1 MRTILK
7 TTLCGLLLVA
17 TMASC
22 STKKLLIPSVGYQ
35 SVRTNYAQPTQ
46 IPSTA
51 KIAVQYFINPQGEV
65 FGVVY
70 NLTDEIMTIDQTKSF
85 MVTTEGNSLSY
96 YDPNVYTT
104 TEGKY
109 NSATQSSSFN
119 LGAIANAFG
128 IVGKLGSLL
137 SGTTLGSSTTVG
149 SMTQNSVAV
158 TDQPQVRIGP
168 HGKMALS
175 KQFASGVGKSRMA
188 STTQS
193 FSRENSKTSPLKF
206 SICVNYSL
214 GEDGPAK
221 KLVTNFYVND
231 NIVVPVKDWKVDD
244 SLRSIYKQKPDAVAE
259 NSFIIS
265 INTNIEETASSIWAA
280 GYEEIKNKVISTY
293 QKGSLIDYQ

>member
-1 MRTILK
+1 
-7 TTLCGLLLVA
+7 
-17 TMASC
+17 MASC
-22 STKKLLIPSVGYQ
+22 TTKKLLIPSVGYQ
-35 SVRTNYAQPTQ
+35 SIRTNYAQPTQ

-96 YDPNVYTT
+96 YDPNIYTT
-104 TEGKY
+104 TEGQY
-109 NSATQSSSFN
+109 SSATQSFSFN

-128 IVGKLGSLL
+128 IGGTLGSLL

-168 HGKMALS
+168 HGKIALS
-175 KQFASGVGKSRMA
+175 KQFASGVGKSRIA
-188 STTQS
+188 SETQS

-214 GEDGPAK
+214 GEDGPAQ

-265 INTNIEETASSIWAA
+265 INTNIEETAFSNWAA
-280 GYEEIKNKVISTY
+280 GYEEIKNKVITTY

>member
-22 STKKLLIPSVGYQ
+22 TTKKLLIPTVGYQ

-168 HGKMALS
+168 HGKIALS

-188 STTQS
+188 SITQS

-214 GEDGPAK
+214 GEDGPAQ

-231 NIVVPVKDWKVDD
+231 NIVVPVKEWKVND
-244 SLRSIYKQKPDAVAE
+244 SLQSIYKQKPDAVAE

-280 GYEEIKNKVISTY
+280 GYEEIKNKVITTY

>member
-1 MRTILK
+1 
-7 TTLCGLLLVA
+7 
-17 TMASC
+17 MASC
-22 STKKLLIPSVGYQ
+22 TTKKLLIPSVGYQ

-128 IVGKLGSLL
+128 IGGTLGSLL

-168 HGKMALS
+168 HGKIALS

-231 NIVVPVKDWKVDD
+231 NIVVPVKEWKVND
-244 SLRSIYKQKPDAVAE
+244 SLQSIYKQKPDALAE
-259 NSFIIS
+259 NSFIVS
-265 INTNIEETASSIWAA
+265 INTNMEETASSNWAA